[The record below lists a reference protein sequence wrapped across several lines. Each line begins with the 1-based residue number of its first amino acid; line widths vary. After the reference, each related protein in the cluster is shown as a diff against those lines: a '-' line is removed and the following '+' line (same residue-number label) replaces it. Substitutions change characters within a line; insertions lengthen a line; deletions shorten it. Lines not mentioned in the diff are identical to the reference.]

1 MGAAFGHA
9 AETGMNTNAGRFAF
23 NFAAG
28 PMPSY
33 LPPQREQLFA
43 LGVVIM
49 SAKVAKVDGAVNR
62 AEIDAF
68 KRAFR
73 IPPEAVREIGLL
85 FDEARDSP
93 EDPVAFA
100 RQLGAAFHD
109 QPGKLQDVLGALF
122 TIAQADGPVNAAER
136 GLLGQIALGL
146 GLRQDSW
153 SSTGGSSSDDPYAT
167 LGLSASASPEEIR
180 ATWRRL
186 VVEHHP
192 DSVASRGAT
201 ADAVAKATDKVA
213 KINAAWDRIKRER
226 GL

>member
-1 MGAAFGHA
+1 
-9 AETGMNTNAGRFAF
+9 MNTNAGRFAF
-23 NFAAG
+23 NFATG
-28 PMPSY
+28 PAPSM

-49 SAKVAKVDGAVNR
+49 SAKIAKVDGPVTR
-62 AEIDAF
+62 VEIDAF

-73 IPPEAVREIGLL
+73 IPPEAVRDIGLL
-85 FDEARDSP
+85 FDEARDST

-100 RQLGAAFHD
+100 RQLGMAFRD
-109 QPGKLQDVLGALF
+109 QPGKLQDVLSALVA
-122 TIAQADGPVNAAER
+122 IAQADGPVNAAER
-136 GLLGQIALGL
+136 GLLGQIATGFGL
-146 GLRQDSW
+146 GQDAW
-153 SSTGGSSSDDPYAT
+153 SRAGPGTGEDPYAT
-167 LGLSASASPEEIR
+167 LGLSAAASPEEIR

-201 ADAVAKATDKVA
+201 ADAIAKATDKVA